1 MFNLISAGLN
11 IIGGVSS
18 LVEGRKARKNAE
30 TTGEFNRISNLIN
43 GKLEG
48 ARSRAMSEAASIQ
61 SLISSEDLK
70 VNALIVEANRR
81 KARLE
86 GDFQAN
92 KTMLEHD
99 KLATQVAERKADI
112 TRNNLGITRERKLA
126 QNKFQRETENIRF
139 LKASESAVT
148 KAKLASMGLSV
159 TSGIASSIDSTFQRE
174 ADRAVIEY
182 SDQVL
187 AVERAANKAT
197 TENIKRIERLE
208 RLAEEETSFLA
219 FRANILRQETDIQ
232 DTILGLEAENL
243 KRQSDYMVWNS
254 KAATDLGEIE
264 ARILETGAQFRAASA
279 VQTASA
285 QASAASAQGF
295 SGFASGMGG
304 ATTSI
309 GRGIAQAKD
318 RGATKFLG
326 FNIG

>member
-1 MFNLISAGLN
+1 MFNLIAAGLN

-18 LVEGRKARKNAE
+18 LVEGRKASKNAE
-30 TTGEFNRISNLIN
+30 TTGEFNRISNLVN
-43 GKLEG
+43 GRLEG
-48 ARSRAMSEAASIQ
+48 ARSRAMSEATSIQ

-86 GDFQAN
+86 GDIQAN
-92 KTMLEHD
+92 RTMLEHD
-99 KLATQVAERKADI
+99 KLATQVAEQKADI
-112 TRNNLGITRERKLA
+112 TRNNLGITRERKLS

-139 LKASESAVT
+139 LKASESAAT

-182 SDQVL
+182 SDQMV

-197 TENIKRIERLE
+197 IQNIKRIERIE
-208 RLAEEETSFLA
+208 RLAEEETSFLK
-219 FRANILRQETDIQ
+219 FKANILRQETDIQ
-232 DTILGLEAENL
+232 DTILSLEAENL

-264 ARILETGAQFRAASA
+264 ARVLETGAELRAASA

-309 GRGIAQAKD
+309 GRGIVQAKD

-326 FNIG
+326 FNI